1 MSKKWLTKTVFI
13 ISLVSLFNDAASELL
28 YPVLPIYLA
37 GIGFGAMW
45 IGVIEGIAEAAAG
58 FSKGWFGKWS
68 DMRGERLPFIRF
80 GYLLSSLAKPLI
92 VLFPN
97 IFWAVFMRSTD
108 RLGKGVRT
116 GARDAMLSLNSPPEH
131 RGKVFGF
138 HRAMDTIG
146 AFIGPSL
153 ALWWLMT
160 HRGTNI
166 AEIFYL
172 ALIPAALSMIVLLFL
187 KEKKSAPGGTGLPAF
202 RNMFSYWKEG
212 SKEFRKVSGG
222 LLLFGL
228 CNSSDLFLLMALR
241 NIHETTGATY
251 FGHHF
256 TADESVIIYYI
267 FYNFIYAL
275 FAFPAG
281 IISDKFNPKTTFIS
295 GLVFYAVTY
304 AGFSWLTSHTAN
316 DQQWLAVI
324 LMVLYGIFGA
334 VNDGVSK
341 TWISLIVPKEDKGA
355 ALGFFAGGS
364 SISLLLASLIGGII
378 WSFAGAWAM
387 FGITSVLTLA
397 TIFYLSLFTNR
408 PEDSKIVSP

>member
-1 MSKKWLTKTVFI
+1 MQTKWLTKTVFI
-13 ISLVSLFNDAASELL
+13 ISLVSLLNDAASELL

-58 FSKGWFGKWS
+58 LSKGWFGKWS
-68 DMRGERLPFIRF
+68 DMRGERLPFVRF

-116 GARDAMLSLNSPPEH
+116 GARDAILSLNSPAEH

-166 AEIFYL
+166 KEIFYL
-172 ALIPAALSMIVLLFL
+172 ALIPAALSLLVLLFL
-187 KEKKSAPGGTGLPAF
+187 KENKTPPTANGTPSLK
-202 RNMFSYWKEG
+202 NMFSYWREG
-212 SKEFRKVSGG
+212 STEFRKTAGG

-241 NIHETTGATY
+241 SIHETTGATF
-251 FGHHF
+251 FGHYF
-256 TADESVIIYYI
+256 SADESMIIYYI

-281 IISDKFNPKTTFIS
+281 VISDKFNPKTTFII
-295 GLVFYAVTY
+295 GLLFYASTY
-304 AGFSWLTSHTAN
+304 AGFSWLSSHSGN
-316 DQQWLAVI
+316 DQQILAVV

-334 VNDGVSK
+334 VNDGISK
-341 TWISLIVPKEDKGA
+341 TWISLIVPKEEKGA

-364 SISLLLASLIGGII
+364 SISLLLASVLGGLI
-378 WSFAGAWAM
+378 WSFLGAWVM
-387 FGITSVLTLA
+387 FGITAVLTLVA
-397 TIFYLSLFTNR
+397 IFYLSVFTNR
-408 PEDSKIVSP
+408 PGDAK

>member
-1 MSKKWLTKTVFI
+1 MPQKWLTKTVLI

-28 YPVLPIYLA
+28 YPVLPVYLA

-97 IFWAVFMRSTD
+97 IFWAIFMRSTD

-116 GARDAMLSLNSPPEH
+116 GARDALLSLNSPAEH

-160 HRGTNI
+160 HRGTDI

-172 ALIPAALSMIVLLFL
+172 ALIPAALSMLVLLFL
-187 KEKKSAPGGTGLPAF
+187 KENKTASVGNGIPGF

-212 SKEFRKVSGG
+212 SREFRKVSGG

-241 NIHETTGATY
+241 NIHESTGATY

-281 IISDKFNPKTTFIS
+281 IISDKFNPKTTFVA
-295 GLVFYAVTY
+295 GLLFYALTY
-304 AGFSWLTSHTAN
+304 AGFSWLTSFSGN
-316 DQQWLAVI
+316 DQQWFAVI
-324 LMVLYGIFGA
+324 LMILYGIFGA

-378 WSFAGAWAM
+378 WTFAGAWVM
-387 FGITSVLTLA
+387 FAVTAVLTLA
-397 TIFYLSLFTNR
+397 AIFYLSLFTNR
-408 PEDSKIVSP
+408 PEDPKIARP

>member
-1 MSKKWLTKTVFI
+1 MTQKWLTKTVFI
-13 ISLVSLFNDAASELL
+13 ISLVSLLNDAASELL

-160 HRGTNI
+160 HRGSNI
-166 AEIFYL
+166 KDIFYL
-172 ALIPAALSMIVLLFL
+172 ALIPAALSMMVLFL
-187 KEKKSAPGGTGLPAF
+187 LKETKIPPIGNGKPGIK
-202 RNMFSYWKEG
+202 NMFNYWNEG
-212 SKEFRKVSGG
+212 SKEFRNVITG

-241 NIHETTGATY
+241 SIHEHTGATY

-267 FYNFIYAL
+267 FYNFIYAA

-281 IISDKFNPKTTFIS
+281 ILSDKFSPKTTFII
-295 GLVFYAVTY
+295 GLFFYATTY
-304 AGFSWLTSHTAN
+304 AGFSWLTSNAGTDH
-316 DQQWLAVI
+316 QVFAVV
-324 LMVLYGIFGA
+324 LMILYGIFGA
-334 VNDGVSK
+334 INDGVSK
-341 TWISLIVPKEDKGA
+341 TWISLIVPKEEKGA

-364 SISLLLASLIGGII
+364 SISLLMASLIGGVI
-378 WSFAGAWAM
+378 WTFAGSWVM
-387 FGITSVLTLA
+387 FAATSVLTLVA
-397 TIFYLSLFTNR
+397 IFYLSVFTNR
-408 PEDSKIVSP
+408 PQDNQ

>member
-1 MSKKWLTKTVFI
+1 MQKKWLTKTVFI
-13 ISLVSLFNDAASELL
+13 ISLVSLLNDAASELL

-58 FSKGWFGKWS
+58 LSKGWFGKWS

-80 GYLLSSLAKPLI
+80 GYILSSLAKPLI

-116 GARDAMLSLNSPPEH
+116 GARDAMLSLNSPSEH

-153 ALWWLMT
+153 ALWWIMT

-166 AEIFYL
+166 KEIFYL
-172 ALIPAALSMIVLLFL
+172 ALIPAALSLLVLLFL
-187 KEKKSAPGGTGLPAF
+187 KEKKTPPNGHGTPGLK
-202 RNMFSYWKEG
+202 NMFSYWSEG
-212 SKEFRKVSGG
+212 SKEFRKTISG

-241 NIHETTGATY
+241 TIHEATGATY

-281 IISDKFNPKTTFIS
+281 IISDKFNPKTTFIT
-295 GLVFYAVTY
+295 GLLFYAVTY
-304 AGFSWLTSHTAN
+304 AGFAWLTSHTGN
-316 DQQWLAVI
+316 DQQILAVV
-324 LMVLYGIFGA
+324 LMILYGIFGA
-334 VNDGVSK
+334 VNDGISK

-364 SISLLLASLIGGII
+364 SISLLLASILGGLI
-378 WSFAGAWAM
+378 WSFAGPSAM
-387 FGITSVLTLA
+387 FGVTAVLTLVA
-397 TIFYLSLFTNR
+397 IFYLSVFTNR
-408 PEDSKIVSP
+408 PGDSQ